1 MVGIGGAREL
11 ETVEHRERV
20 QSQAAFNHSS
30 SVISDNTPSYDT
42 EKPYTASF
50 ACQLSSLLKI
60 VCCFIQLI
68 QQLNFKTT
76 KNYIS

>member
-20 QSQAAFNHSS
+20 QSRAAFNHSS

-42 EKPYTASF
+42 EKPYCKLCMSA
-50 ACQLSSLLKI
+50 QLFVENCLLFYS
-60 VCCFIQLI
+60 VDSAAEFQD
-68 QQLNFKTT
+68 N
-76 KNYIS
+76 